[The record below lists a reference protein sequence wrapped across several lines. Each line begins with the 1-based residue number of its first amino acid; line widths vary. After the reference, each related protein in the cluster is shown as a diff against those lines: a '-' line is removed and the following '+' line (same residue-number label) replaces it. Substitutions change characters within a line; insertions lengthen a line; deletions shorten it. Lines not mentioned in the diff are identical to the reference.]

1 MTTKKTTKSPKPKT
15 VASLDLKPVKLRLDV
30 TLTRQGKVESCCN
43 YDITG
48 QSGNLL
54 LVLPPMTHIQDM
66 PRQ

>member
-1 MTTKKTTKSPKPKT
+1 MASKKTTKRQAQAGAP
-15 VASLDLKPVKLRLDV
+15 ASLDIKPVKLQVAV
-30 TLTRQGKVESCCN
+30 TLARLGKVESCCN

-66 PRQ
+66 PR